1 MSSTSFPIVIW
12 HVHFICAPPPD
23 LAQWRSQD
31 LEGGGGAVDMR
42 SMAFLGGSGGML
54 SQVVSGGFWNKRQ
67 AFRKSKAIFLRQLNS
82 ND

>member
-1 MSSTSFPIVIW
+1 
-12 HVHFICAPPPD
+12 
-23 LAQWRSQD
+23 
-31 LEGGGGAVDMR
+31 
-42 SMAFLGGSGGML
+42 MAFLGGSGGML